1 MTHRTAGEFFDPIFV
16 YQLAPQGQA
25 IFGRLPVHAENKFA
39 RPDEALGLTMA
50 FEAPFHVQRIFPAH
64 ERHPVDASMAGRT
77 ADAFLYMD
85 AMIEIDKAGKIVHA
99 SPFEGPTR
107 ARAGSYRLE
116 HRAVRPDL
124 AMAIHAN
131 LGGGNTGES

>member
-1 MTHRTAGEFFDPIFV
+1 MTHRTAGEFFNPIFV

-25 IFGRLPVHAENKFA
+25 ILGRLPVHAENKFA
-39 RPDEALGLTMA
+39 RPDKALGFTMA
-50 FEAPFHVQRIFPAH
+50 FETPLHVQRIFPAH
-64 ERHPVDASMAGRT
+64 ERHAVDASMAGRT

-85 AMIEIDKAGKIVHA
+85 TVIEIDKTGKIVHA
-99 SPFEGPTR
+99 GPFEGCSRTR
-107 ARAGSYRLE
+107 ACSHRLE